1 MLLPP
6 IHVPTTFSF
15 HSPGTGAHVEAFSM
29 DVTNNQTHF
38 PPSSLTGVQYELLNL
53 LYFLRPPGL
62 VHGFLWGKIGAER
75 RRREEGEQEHVWTM
89 KGDISLGSL
98 GRQRLVRDKEGK
110 RQRKNKDSKMC
121 CKLWTGSSDHLQKI
135 LVKNCKAN
143 YHISYFSS
151 LAWL

>member
-1 MLLPP
+1 M
-6 IHVPTTFSF
+6 PTTFSF

-75 RRREEGEQEHVWTM
+75 RRREEGEQEHMWTM
-89 KGDISLGSL
+89 KGDISGEF
-98 GRQRLVRDKEGK
+98 GETEACK
-110 RQRKNKDSKMC
+110 RQGRKETEKEQ
-121 CKLWTGSSDHLQKI
+121 G
-135 LVKNCKAN
+135 
-143 YHISYFSS
+143 F
-151 LAWL
+151 